1 MTVCLPEAQLRSCL
15 RSSQHKAA
23 ACSTSLAIL
32 FNSWWGWWLPA
43 EPQSSTQ
50 LVAAS

>member
-1 MTVCLPEAQLRSCL
+1 LLEKQSAQGGCS
-15 RSSQHKAA
+15 
-23 ACSTSLAIL
+23 ACSTSLANL

-43 EPQSSTQ
+43 KAQSSTQ